1 VSTFLYA
8 LGRRAYRT
16 PWRFIAAWLL
26 ILALVGA
33 GVAAFSKDFDDDF
46 TLPGSEAQTALDSM
60 KSTFPEAAG
69 VSASVIVVAEDGD
82 SVEDAKYEDAIEDEV
97 DRLEDLPHVDQV
109 TSPYSTMVNGAI
121 SDDET
126 AAMISVQYDG
136 TQQEVGEDAGDEL
149 LDALD
154 PLRDDLP
161 GAQVEGGGEL
171 FQITG
176 VSISWVEGVGVA
188 IAFIVLLLTLGS
200 FRAAGMP
207 LITALVGVGIS
218 VLLVV
223 GGTAFGSVNSSSIML
238 ALMLGLAVGIDYA
251 LFIVSRAR
259 ALLAEGHDPL
269 EATGRAV
276 ATAGSAVV
284 FAGMTVMIAL
294 LGLSL
299 AGIPFLTI
307 MGVGASGAVAVA
319 VLISLTMIPAFLG
332 LAKSRITPKPT
343 KRYRQ
348 AFAAASAR
356 VSTREEAAVHARAEA
371 GEPYP
376 KTIMDT
382 FFSGWLKIVT
392 KIPLLTIIVIVGGL
406 ALFAIPATQLQLSLP
421 TAGDQ
426 EEGTPARA
434 TYDLID
440 EHFGPGFNGPLIM
453 TSQIVTSDD
462 PLDDVERIEDRIED
476 VDGVDQVVMATPNRD
491 ATTAL
496 FQIIPTTA
504 SDDPATLDTVDRL
517 RDLSDEIEDDFD
529 FDTAVTGATA
539 IQIDVSDQL
548 GKALLP
554 FGIFVVGLSIILL
567 MMVFRSIA
575 VPLKAT
581 GGFLLS
587 VFASFG
593 TVVLV
598 FHDGYFAAP
607 LGIDSTGPV
616 ISFLPIIV
624 MGILFGL
631 AMDYEVFLVS
641 GMREAYVHGSSA
653 RDAIRAGFASSARVV
668 SAAAVIMFSVFA
680 AFVPAGEPII
690 KSIALALASGIFV
703 DAFIVRMSLVPA
715 IMQLLGDK
723 AWWLPKWLD
732 RILPRLDVE
741 GEGLAHEV
749 ALRDW
754 PEADSGYRVYG
765 RGIGVFSGDRG
776 FARVDISLAPG
787 QILVASGAA
796 RRALLLAVSGRVGLT
811 AGEMK
816 IGENV
821 LPEHAGRVRRE
832 VPYFDLT
839 GDESADG
846 GRGRTV
852 SARDLSRLAASAPNL
867 LVIDGA
873 QGLTTAD
880 GRGLAELI
888 PDLVEAG
895 TAVVLGL
902 PDGDVSGIL
911 TPETNY
917 YHLDLD
923 EARPAQPSGT
933 DNEGGEHI
941 SAAGTNMEGVQS

>member
-1 VSTFLYA
+1 MSTFLYA